1 MVTAIRFLLSE
12 RPHIIIAFFSRR
24 SEVYCVWVV
33 NESTDN
39 YHFNFIFVKL
49 WYFVF
54 YVLLCRPYL
63 MQVVQTFI
71 LSRYRSN
78 IFGTTEARSP
88 HKRRW
93 RRNNPLTEYFRDLV
107 ILLAA
112 WRVCIKRIDPS
123 LVKISVCLVSR
134 VEKRLTLFISV
145 FCTN

>member
-33 NESTDN
+33 YESTDN

-54 YVLLCRPYL
+54 YVLSCRPYL

>member
-12 RPHIIIAFFSRR
+12 RPHIIAFFSRR

-54 YVLLCRPYL
+54 YVLSCRPYL
-63 MQVVQTFI
+63 LQVVQTFI

-78 IFGTTEARSP
+78 IFGTIEARSP

-112 WRVCIKRIDPS
+112 RRVCIKRIDPS

>member
-88 HKRRW
+88 PKRRW

>member
-12 RPHIIIAFFSRR
+12 RPHIIAFFSRR

-54 YVLLCRPYL
+54 YVLSCRPYL
-63 MQVVQTFI
+63 LQVVQTFI

-78 IFGTTEARSP
+78 IFGTTEVRSP

-112 WRVCIKRIDPS
+112 RRVCIKRIDPS

>member
-24 SEVYCVWVV
+24 SEVYCVWIV

-112 WRVCIKRIDPS
+112 WPVCIKRIDPS
-123 LVKISVCLVSR
+123 LVKISVCLVSG

-145 FCTN
+145 FCMN

>member
-145 FCTN
+145 FCMN

>member
-33 NESTDN
+33 YESTDN

-54 YVLLCRPYL
+54 YVLSCRPYL

-145 FCTN
+145 FCMN